1 MKPAYFTR
9 VFSQGGAALIM
20 ALLVVA
26 LATSLASTLIWRQ
39 DLWLRQVE
47 TRRDLAQARLL
58 SLAGIEWA
66 RAILAEDARTSVIDH
81 GGEPWATVV
90 PAMPA
95 EGGEIGGGMADEQAK
110 WNLNNLVRNGQISLG
125 DLAVLRRLLDLLQLP
140 PELATTL
147 ADWLDNDSAAESEGA
162 EDPYYLRQTP
172 PTLSANRELDDLD
185 NLLRVRGF
193 SKTVVERLR
202 PYVSALPG
210 YNPVN
215 INTAS
220 AIVLDA
226 LLADLSTADIQ
237 QIVADRERAP
247 YRDISDFRARQSR
260 QDLKNLAGT
269 DRLDTRSRY
278 FSVSIHARFGNADT
292 FTTALLDRQTAWPA
306 LVWQKYE

>member
-9 VFSQGGAALIM
+9 VFSQRGAALIM

-66 RAILAEDARTSVIDH
+66 RAILADDARTSVIDH
-81 GGEPWATVV
+81 NGEPWATVV

-110 WNLNNLVRNGQISLG
+110 LNLNNLVRNGQVSLN
-125 DLAVLRRLLDLLQLP
+125 DLAILRRLLDLLQLP

-147 ADWLDNDSAAESEGA
+147 ADWLDNDSVAESEGA

-193 SKTVVERLR
+193 SKTIVERLR

-237 QIVADRERAP
+237 QIVAERERAP
-247 YRDISDFRARQSR
+247 YRDVSDFSARQSR
-260 QDLKNLAGT
+260 QDLKPVAGT

-278 FSVSIHARFGNADT
+278 FSVSIHARFGNADA

-306 LVWQKYE
+306 LVRQKYE